1 MLGLSSSSPIAYR
14 AIERDIGM
22 VFYFSVYSLARG
34 ILTARSQKVLFKS
47 DQTVRFEAIFL

>member
-1 MLGLSSSSPIAYR
+1 
-14 AIERDIGM
+14 M
-22 VFYFSVYSLARG
+22 VFYLSVYSLARG